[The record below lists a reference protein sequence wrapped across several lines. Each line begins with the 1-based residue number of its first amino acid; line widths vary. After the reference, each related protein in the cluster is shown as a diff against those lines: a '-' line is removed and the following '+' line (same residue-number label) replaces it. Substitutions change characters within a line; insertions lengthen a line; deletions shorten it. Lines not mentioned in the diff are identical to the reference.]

1 MIKFNTFALFCHRDD
16 AMANVLQ
23 KDFDDNFEM
32 QQKIAPLI
40 NVGVSPIG
48 RCIKVL
54 DTFELEKM
62 VAGGEPDATDD
73 GVGAKATEEKDAP
86 SSPKPSQ
93 PKRRSPR
100 NSPRKPETNPA
111 PEKGKAPEKE
121 KAPADPPSKKGAD
134 KKVEKKK
141 EEEGEKEKEKKNEEE
156 EQKEEEKEKEGAEEE
171 DHATGEHTKNVFFL
185 YFFGRFGR
193 AQHRI

>member
-54 DTFELEKM
+54 ETFELEKM

-100 NSPRKPETNPA
+100 NSPRKSETNPA

-141 EEEGEKEKEKKNEEE
+141 EEEREK
-156 EQKEEEKEKEGAEEE
+156 
-171 DHATGEHTKNVFFL
+171 
-185 YFFGRFGR
+185 
-193 AQHRI
+193 